1 MENVIYKIINV
12 VNDKF
17 YVGSTIHTK
26 TRFRQHRKLLRG
38 NRHHC
43 KHLQAAWNKYGE
55 EKFAFVV
62 VEQVEGDLWAAENRW
77 LEQHVGKEYCYNS
90 GRSADAP
97 MRGRTGDKHPSFGK
111 PISEEHKEQIS
122 ATLKAFYADDY
133 HNHPRVG
140 KTFTPE
146 SRAKISESR
155 KGTTAGPNHY
165 RFGKTLSEETRKKI
179 GDTQRGKSKAPYIMS
194 EQGKAN
200 IRAAVKRGEE
210 SHFYGKRPTNADDMQ
225 RAIRVLRTDN
235 TETVYPSLTYIRDTF
250 GIAIGTTIRACKS
263 GKPLKLGAGAGWVL
277 SYADQAP
284 AAAPA
289 IPDEFKHLPRTRQE
303 AKATG
308 AKEYF
313 TGLPCE
319 RGHIAPRKTKGTCL
333 VCMREDYK
341 KHNDKKRGK
350 A

>member
-1 MENVIYKIINV
+1 MAVIYQITNMQNGKYYIGSSISFERRAWQHK
-12 VNDKF
+12 NDLK
-17 YVGSTIHTK
+17 
-26 TRFRQHRKLLRG
+26 RG
-38 NRHHC
+38 VHKNP
-43 KHLQAAWNKYGE
+43 HLQAAWNKYGE
-55 EKFAFVV
+55 DAFVFEILETV
-62 VEQVEGDLWAAENRW
+62 SDEEQLKAEDVY
-77 LEQHVGKEYCYNS
+77 LSKHVGKPECYNVN
-90 GRSADAP
+90 
-97 MRGRTGDKHPSFGK
+97 TGAEACRLGIPHT
-111 PISEEHKEQIS
+111 EE
-122 ATLKAFYADDY
+122 
-133 HNHPRVG
+133 
-140 KTFTPE
+140 
-146 SRAKISESR
+146 AKRKMSESR
-155 KGTTAGPNHY
+155 TGKCAGPAHY
-165 RFGKTLSEETRKKI
+165 RYGQTVPENTRQKI
-179 GDTQRGKSKAPYIMS
+179 SNTQKGRPNPRKGYMLS
-194 EQGKAN
+194 EQGRAN

-210 SHFYGKRPTNADDMQ
+210 SHFYGKRPTNADDLQ
-225 RAIRVLRTDN
+225 RAIRVLRPDN
-235 TETVYPSLTYIRDTF
+235 TETVYPSLTHVRDTF
-250 GIAIGTTIRACKS
+250 GIAIGTIIRACKS
-263 GKPLKLGAGAGWVL
+263 GKPIKIGAGAGWVV